1 MNQFL
6 FAQAAAPTAP
16 APATPAAPA
25 APAPA
30 TPAAP
35 AAPTP
40 ATPAAPAANA
50 PALTAA
56 PATGDAVE
64 QVSAAEVQRL
74 LASDVAMVFDECL
87 PWPCDAARAAKSV
100 ETTLAWA
107 KMSLEAP
114 HAPGQLVFGIVQGGA
129 HDPIRRHCA
138 EELAAMD
145 FPGYAIGGVSVG
157 EPEETMYQAVDASVP
172 YLPESKPRYVT
183 CPSQSPAT

>member
-64 QVSAAEVQRL
+64 QVSAAEVQP
-74 LASDVAMVFDECL
+74 ADN
-87 PWPCDAARAAKSV
+87 DAAPAQKQPQGSGFGMWIPMLIIFAIFYFLMIKPQQRKEKERRQMIAALRAGARVVFAGGLIGTIVEAK
-100 ETTLAWA
+100 ETTFKIEIAGDVVIEVA
-107 KMSLEAP
+107 RNA
-114 HAPGQLVFGIVQGGA
+114 VQG
-129 HDPIRRHCA
+129 
-138 EELAAMD
+138 LAAED
-145 FPGYAIGGVSVG
+145 KPA
-157 EPEETMYQAVDASVP
+157 EPA
-172 YLPESKPRYVT
+172 KK
-183 CPSQSPAT
+183 